1 MKKVIIWI
9 LNILVMGSAAAV
21 IAYEVFFAEEMD
33 VKIVV
38 KAATVLLTY
47 ILALF
52 GVIRKRSVFDYK
64 IYEDKYKDIIRN
76 AFESDKRSYHRLM
89 KAISLYN
96 DDKYTDAIKVLDMLK
111 PMCINYQDYSA
122 VLMFKA
128 LCHTD
133 AKQSHNAVATYEELL
148 KMDHSN
154 SMAWSNLG
162 LEYTHINRT
171 DLAENAYKK
180 AIAYDKNNAFAYNNM
195 AIFHVNNGEPEEG
208 LECAMEALRINN
220 KMYQAL
226 SAAAMCHAHL
236 GNKEEAYKYCKM
248 YGTNGGNGKNAKKL
262 KENIDRIFEVE
273 S

>member
-9 LNILVMGSAAAV
+9 LNILIMGSAAAV
-21 IAYEVFFAEEMD
+21 IAYEVFFVEEID
-33 VKIVV
+33 IKIVV
-38 KAATVLLTY
+38 KAATLLLTY

-89 KAISLYN
+89 KAIYLYN
-96 DDKYTDAIKVLDMLK
+96 AQKYEDAIKLLNKLK
-111 PMCINYQDYSA
+111 PMCINYQDNSV

-128 LCHTD
+128 LCETE
-133 AKQSHNAVATYEELL
+133 ANQNHNAVASYEELL
-148 KMDHSN
+148 KIDHSN
-154 SMAWSNLG
+154 SLAWSNLG
-162 LEYTHINRT
+162 LLYSQINRT

-180 AIAYDKNNAFAYNNM
+180 ALAYDKNNAFAYNNI
-195 AIFHVNNGEPEEG
+195 AIFYINNGEYEKG
-208 LECAMEALRINN
+208 LESAMEALRINN

-226 SAAAMCHAHL
+226 SAAALCHAHL

-248 YGTNGGNGKNAKKL
+248 YGTNGGSGSNGKRL
-262 KENIDRIFEVE
+262 KENIDRILN
-273 S
+273 